1 MGGLRPGRRDAWCE
15 EPMTE
20 VITPTAFAL
29 RMSGIAK
36 AFPGVQALD
45 DAGLEVREGEIH
57 GLVGE
62 NGAGKSTIIKI
73 LAGVYPADA
82 GNVEIG
88 GEVLAALTPQAVR
101 ERGVRFIHQELS
113 LVPHFTVAESVF
125 MAQEIQGV
133 TGLRTRHMRRR
144 AEEYLAETLGVEL
157 DGRTLIRDLTVAQR
171 KLVQIARAL
180 VDGEARL
187 VVFDEPTAV
196 LGAGDIEQLFS
207 AIRGLKRQGIS
218 MVYVS
223 HYLSEISEICD
234 RVTVFRN
241 GSNVGVVQLDGHTA
255 AGDGAGQLDVVGVPP
270 EIITLM
276 VGRAITDMYPERT
289 AHAGEPV
296 LEVSDLGDGSRFRNV
311 SFEVRAGEVVGLAGI
326 IGSGRLE
333 LIEAI
338 YGIRRSRSGEVRIGG
353 EAVTLR
359 SPAVAVAAGAV
370 LVPRDR
376 RNDGLVL
383 DMSVGDNINL
393 ATLDDVSTRLG
404 WLRRALARARADRLV
419 DRLDVRPRRSGA
431 ITGLLSGGN
440 QQKVVL
446 ARWLATGA
454 KVFLLDE
461 PTTGVD
467 IGARSEIYKII
478 TSLAEQQAGVLLS
491 SNNLGELLG
500 LCDRVLVMVRGEII
514 GEYPTSD
521 LTLDALV
528 SLATSGV
535 AGKSAAA

>member
-1 MGGLRPGRRDAWCE
+1 
-15 EPMTE
+15 MTE
-20 VITPTAFAL
+20 ATTPTGCAL

-45 DAGLEVREGEIH
+45 GAGLEVLEGEIH

-62 NGAGKSTIIKI
+62 NGAGKSTMIKI
-73 LAGVYPADA
+73 LAGVYAADA
-82 GNVEIG
+82 GTVEIG
-88 GEVLAALTPQAVR
+88 GEILEALTPQAVR
-101 ERGVRFIHQELS
+101 DRGVRFIHQEVS

-125 MAQEIQGV
+125 MAQEIQGFA
-133 TGLRTRHMRRR
+133 GLRKRHMRRR
-144 AEEYLAETLGVEL
+144 AEEYLAGTLGVEL
-157 DGRTLIRDLTVAQR
+157 DGGMLIRELTVAQQ

-207 AIRGLKRQGIS
+207 AIRGLKRHGIS

-223 HYLSEISEICD
+223 HYLSEITEICD

-241 GSNVGVVQLDGHTA
+241 GTDVGVLDLEGSAA
-255 AGDGAGQLDVVGVPP
+255 AGDGTPGQPHAGGVPP

-276 VGRAITDMYPERT
+276 VGRLITDMYRQRT
-289 AHAGEPV
+289 IRAGEPV
-296 LEVSDLGDGSRFRNV
+296 LALSALGDGSRFRDV
-311 SFEVRAGEVVGLAGI
+311 SFEVRAGEIVGLAGI
-326 IGSGRLE
+326 VGSGRLE
-333 LIEAI
+333 LVEAI
-338 YGIRRSRSGEVRIGG
+338 YGIRRIRGGEVRIGG
-353 EAVTLR
+353 APVRLR
-359 SPAVAVAAGAV
+359 SPADAVAAGAV

-376 RNDGLVL
+376 RKDGLVL

-446 ARWLATGA
+446 ARWLATGS
-454 KVFLLDE
+454 KVFVLDE

-467 IGARSEIYKII
+467 IGARTEIYKLI

-514 GEYPTSD
+514 GEYPTRD
-521 LTLDALV
+521 LTLDSLV
-528 SLATSGV
+528 SLATSGTAGESAV
-535 AGKSAAA
+535 A

>member
-1 MGGLRPGRRDAWCE
+1 
-15 EPMTE
+15 
-20 VITPTAFAL
+20 
-29 RMSGIAK
+29 MSGISK

-45 DAGLEVREGEIH
+45 AANLEVSRGEIH

-82 GNVEIG
+82 GAVEIG
-88 GEVLAALTPQAVR
+88 SDALENLTPQAVR
-101 ERGVRFIHQELS
+101 DRGVRFIHQELS

-125 MAQEIQGV
+125 MAHELQGLA
-133 TGLRTRHMRRR
+133 GLRTRRMRRR
-144 AEEYLAETLGVEL
+144 AEEFLAQTLGVEL

-180 VDGEARL
+180 VDGSAGL

-196 LGAGDIEQLFS
+196 LGAGDITQLFD
-207 AIRGLKRQGIS
+207 AIRALKHRGIS

-223 HYLSEISEICD
+223 HYLSEITEICD

-241 GSNVGVVQLDGHTA
+241 GRDVGTLDLDAPTA
-255 AGDGAGQLDVVGVPP
+255 ASPTAPPAAGGRGGSQRETTGVPP

-276 VGRAITDMYPERT
+276 VGRAITDMYPTR
-289 AHAGEPV
+289 AANPGETV
-296 LEVSDLGDGSRFRNV
+296 LGISGLGDGARFSDV
-311 SFEVRAGEVVGLAGI
+311 SFDVGAGEIVGLAGI
-326 IGSGRLE
+326 VGSGREE
-333 LIEAI
+333 LVDAI
-338 YGIRRSRSGEVRIGG
+338 CGIRRIRTGTVRIGG
-353 EAVTLR
+353 APIKLR
-359 SPAVAVAAGAV
+359 SPSNAVAAGLV

-404 WLRRALARARADRLV
+404 RLRRATARARADRLV
-419 DRLDVRPRRSGA
+419 DQLDVRPRSSSL

-446 ARWLATGA
+446 ARWLATGS
-454 KVFLLDE
+454 KVFVLDD

-467 IGARSEIYKII
+467 IGARSEIYRFIA
-478 TSLAEQQAGVLLS
+478 SLADRQAGVLLS
-491 SNNLGELLG
+491 SKNPAELLG

-514 GEYPTSD
+514 GEYSTAELSLD
-521 LTLDALV
+521 NLVELTTGGTIRR
-528 SLATSGV
+528 ATV
-535 AGKSAAA
+535 A